1 MVKDYAFVERCSIQG
16 QASVRFQFIISV
28 EQCKPD
34 CVCCGQE
41 FGVTSICALS
51 HSSASIA

>member
-28 EQCKPD
+28 EQCKHD

-41 FGVTSICALS
+41 FGVTSMCALS